1 MNFLDLFAGIG
12 GFSLGLERAGMQCV
26 GQVEIEPFCL
36 SVLEHH
42 WPAVWR
48 GKDVR
53 DVAPDDVVRRCG
65 RIDLLCGGFPCQD
78 LSVAGKGKGLSGE
91 RSGLWWEMF
100 RLIRGIRPDWL
111 LIENVP
117 ALRTRGADDVLGALE
132 SEGYTCWPCVVGAWA
147 VGAPHRRDR
156 VWIVANAGSKQG
168 EQRYDADVQR
178 RRSDDSEQ
186 AGMGSC
192 VVGHADGDGLCG
204 QLGVSERRRPKRQR
218 ATDDPRPCVV
228 GDSLCSRLAGL
239 PSQPSN
245 NGSQLTASQ
254 RTSWPALP
262 GPSQFRWEPSRL
274 AEPGLGLDA
283 DGLSHRLAR
292 QEHKHRLRAVG
303 NAVVPQVVECFGRAI
318 LGVHHAIE
326 TV

>member
-1 MNFLDLFAGIG
+1 MNFLDVFAGIG
-12 GFSLGLERAGMQCV
+12 GFSLGLERAGMKCV

-42 WPAVWR
+42 WPQVWR

-91 RSGLWWEMF
+91 RSGLWWEMH
-100 RLIRGIRPDWL
+100 RLIRGLRPDWL

-132 SEGYTCWPCVVGAWA
+132 SEGYTCWPTVVGAWA

-156 VWIVANAGSKQG
+156 VWIVGYSQGLRRGQGGEPTREATRGSASSGSMVGYSTGERLAQHQG
-168 EQRYDADVQR
+168 Q
-178 RRSDDSEQ
+178 RSDD
-186 AGMGSC
+186 
-192 VVGHADGDGLCG
+192 G
-204 QLGVSERRRPKRQR
+204 QGRKTV
-218 ATDDPRPCVV
+218 T
-228 GDSLCSRLAGL
+228 
-239 PSQPSN
+239 
-245 NGSQLTASQ
+245 
-254 RTSWPALP
+254 RTSWPAGAGEP
-262 GPSQFRWEPSRL
+262 QHAWESTRL
-274 AEPGLGLDA
+274 IESSVGAA
-283 DGLSHRLAR
+283 TDGLSRLLVWTKSR
-292 QEHKHRLRAVG
+292 LRKYRLRATG

-318 LGVHHAIE
+318 MSIANA
-326 TV
+326 